1 MIAMKSDDE
10 LRAHF
15 DAELATAGL
24 SLSGREYEL
33 LFAMWSEHRPQRE
46 ALRAAVPALDEEPDA

>member
-1 MIAMKSDDE
+1 MTTDE
-10 LRAHF
+10 LREQF
-15 DAELATAGL
+15 DAELRAAGL
-24 SLSGREYEL
+24 SLAGREYEL